1 MITNDADNNECDIM
15 ADSLS
20 QSLPTG
26 RLLGLNQ
33 HDWILQ
39 SDMGDYWIASIGH
52 LSA

>member
-20 QSLPTG
+20 QSLPT
-26 RLLGLNQ
+26 GLNQ